1 MPAPE
6 LHNYLCAYDFEVED
20 KDFLWEEDGE
30 SFSEWFPDRAAEAFV
45 EWRAESDGFDPD
57 GCRVVVLDRETGE
70 TTRWNVEVEITY
82 TAYPAE
88 E

>member
-30 SFSEWFPDRAAEAFV
+30 SFSEWLPCRIEIGT
-45 EWRAESDGFDPD
+45 SDPET
-57 GCRVVVLDRETGE
+57 CRVVIVSGNAGE
-70 TTRWNVEVEITY
+70 ITLRGTDVEITY
-82 TAYPAE
+82 SAYPSE